1 MNSKIVLVLLLA
13 VATFIACSREQSQQ
27 MPETDQAMNKP
38 TDSMSGVQKALAVIQ
53 PTKNNKVSGTVTFTK
68 EPGGIKVV
76 ANLKGLKPG
85 KHGFHIHQWGDC
97 SASDGTSAGGH
108 FNPENQNH
116 GAPTDSV
123 RHVGDLGNIV
133 ADDNGV
139 GYYERVDSVIS
150 FTGAHS
156 IIGRGIIIHEGED
169 DLHSQP
175 MGNAGARVGC
185 GVIGIAAHGD

>member
-1 MNSKIVLVLLLA
+1 
-13 VATFIACSREQSQQ
+13 
-27 MPETDQAMNKP
+27 
-38 TDSMSGVQKALAVIQ
+38 MSGVQKAIAIIQ
-53 PTKNNKVSGTVTFTK
+53 PTKNNEVSGTVTFTK

-85 KHGFHIHQWGDC
+85 KHGFHIHQWGNC

-108 FNPENQNH
+108 FNPGNKSH

-150 FTGAHS
+150 FTGMHS
-156 IIGRGIIIHEGED
+156 IIGRGIIIHEEED
-169 DLHSQP
+169 DLQSQP
-175 MGNAGARVGC
+175 TGNAGARVGC
-185 GVIGIAAHGD
+185 GVIGITAPDN